1 LIQSGSIFSLNNASF
16 LLIITSSQK
25 KNEKKKADS
34 YSSHESANG
43 GEYMNIQD
51 GIFPKEINCGKLAW
65 PSATLYS
72 CITISTLLFATL
84 PLQTSIDSWCNCAL

>member
-1 LIQSGSIFSLNNASF
+1 
-16 LLIITSSQK
+16 
-25 KNEKKKADS
+25 
-34 YSSHESANG
+34 
-43 GEYMNIQD
+43 MNIQD

-72 CITISTLLFATL
+72 CITISALLFATL